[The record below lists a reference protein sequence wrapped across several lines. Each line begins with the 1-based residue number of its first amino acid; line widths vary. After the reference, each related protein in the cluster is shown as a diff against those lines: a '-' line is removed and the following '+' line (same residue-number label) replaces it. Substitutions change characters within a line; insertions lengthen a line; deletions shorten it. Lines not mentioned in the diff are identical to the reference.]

1 MRGSLFTVLLLV
13 SLPAFG
19 CGGTPDERQ
28 DPGVVALEGTLGN
41 SFVAAG
47 QDGEMLARVRVS
59 TTPLPGGARPP
70 INLSLVV
77 DTSGSME
84 GEPIEDARDA
94 TLAILDLLREG
105 DRVSVVAFNSTTE
118 VLLPSTV
125 IGGDLDE
132 LKADVRQMA
141 AHGTTDM
148 AGGLQA
154 GLEQLI
160 MNFDPNGVNRVV
172 LLGDGVP
179 NDESGIVAMA
189 QAAGERGIAVTALG
203 LGLDYNETL
212 MGDIARVSGGQF
224 HYIEDSEQV
233 ATVFHDE
240 VMRMERVFGRNA
252 VVTLQPGPGVTI
264 TSVVGQ
270 NVNPVGQSVQVHLG
284 DLHEGEARDLI
295 VRAQVSAHRDGAT
308 VELFDAHL
316 EFDDAVVEAGRL
328 ERPIFLG
335 AKSTADQ
342 EELSRGRNVE
352 IERAAAQVQ
361 AAFVTIEAIRV
372 ARQGEVERAR
382 AMLQNAENDAR
393 RYQVSDDDGVAQQ
406 VQQMHSLESA
416 LPVAATGS
424 AASAPPARNEDY
436 EPGDAAPAEEP
447 PASTESQRILREV
460 HSGSMDILG
469 FLIARAEG
477 AKPGPAPCCVELVP
491 VPRPA
496 GHGHVSVLGVER
508 ERCTTTPRP
517 PSAGSMRS
525 RRGSSPRLPTT
536 SSSASRRSPSTSHA
550 RRNRASRPRSTRAR
564 FTS

>member
-1 MRGSLFTVLLLV
+1 MRARFLVTSLFLSLV
-13 SLPAFG
+13 AALSFA
-19 CGGTPDERQ
+19 CGGGQSSERQ

-41 SFVAAG
+41 TFVAAG
-47 QDGEMLARVRVS
+47 QAGEMLARIRVS
-59 TTPLPGGARPP
+59 TTPLPGGSRPP
-70 INLSLVV
+70 INLALVV

-94 TLAILDLLREG
+94 TLAILNLLREG
-105 DRVSVVAFNSTTE
+105 DRVSVVAFHSTTD

-125 IGGDLDE
+125 ISGDLNE
-132 LKADVRQMA
+132 LRDKIRQMA

-160 MNFDPNGVNRVV
+160 TNYDPNGVNRVV

-189 QAAGERGIAVTALG
+189 QAAGERNIAVTALG

-224 HYIEDSEQV
+224 HYIEESEQV
-233 ATVFHDE
+233 ATVFREE

-270 NVNPVGQSVQVHLG
+270 NVNPVGQAVQVHLG

-295 VRAQVSAHRDGAT
+295 VRAQVSAHRDGAS

-316 EFDDAVVEAGRL
+316 AFDDAVVEAGRL
-328 ERPIFLG
+328 ERRIFLG
-335 AKSTADQ
+335 AKATANQ
-342 EELSRGRNVE
+342 EELSHGRNVE

-361 AAFVTIEAIRV
+361 AAFVTVEAIRV
-372 ARQGEVERAR
+372 AREGEVQRAR
-382 AMLQNAENDAR
+382 EMLQAAETEAR
-393 RYQVSDDDGVAQQ
+393 RYQTGDDDNVARQ
-406 VQQMHSLESA
+406 VEQMRSLERA
-416 LPVAATGS
+416 LPVATGS
-424 AASAPPARNEDY
+424 AGSAPAARPSEPSDYGANAPSED
-436 EPGDAAPAEEP
+436 EEAPAPE
-447 PASTESQRILREV
+447 ESQRILREV

-469 FLIARAEG
+469 F
-477 AKPGPAPCCVELVP
+477 
-491 VPRPA
+491 
-496 GHGHVSVLGVER
+496 
-508 ERCTTTPRP
+508 
-517 PSAGSMRS
+517 
-525 RRGSSPRLPTT
+525 
-536 SSSASRRSPSTSHA
+536 
-550 RRNRASRPRSTRAR
+550 
-564 FTS
+564 

>member
-1 MRGSLFTVLLLV
+1 MRVSFLVTSLLV
-13 SLPAFG
+13 SVAALG
-19 CGGTPDERQ
+19 CGGSVPERQ

-41 SFVAAG
+41 TFVQAG
-47 QDGEMLARVRVS
+47 QAGEMLARIRVS

-70 INLSLVV
+70 INLALVV

-84 GEPIEDARDA
+84 GEPIEDAREA

-105 DRVSVVAFNSTTE
+105 DRVAVVAFHSTTE

-125 IGGDLDE
+125 IGGDLNE
-132 LKADVRQMA
+132 LREKIRQMA
-141 AHGTTDM
+141 SHGTTDM
-148 AGGLQA
+148 AGGLQS

-160 MNFDPNGVNRVV
+160 ANFDPNGVNRVV

-224 HYIEDSEQV
+224 HYIEESTQV
-233 ATVFHDE
+233 ATVFREE
-240 VMRMERVFGRNA
+240 VIRMQRVFGRNA

-270 NVNPVGQSVQVHLG
+270 NVNPVGQAVQVHLG

-295 VRAQVSAHRDGAT
+295 VRANVSARRDGAS

-316 EFDDAVVEAGRL
+316 AFDDAVVEAGRL
-328 ERPIFLG
+328 ERRIFLG
-335 AKSTADQ
+335 AKATADQ
-342 EELSRGRNVE
+342 EQLGRGRNPE

-361 AAFVTIEAIRV
+361 AAFVTIEAIRI
-372 ARQGEVERAR
+372 AREGEVQRAR
-382 AMLQNAENDAR
+382 EMLQAAEAEAR
-393 RYQVSDDDGVAQQ
+393 RYQSGDDDDVARQ
-406 VQQMHSLESA
+406 VEQMRSLESA

-424 AASAPPARNEDY
+424 AGGAPSAAPPEPED
-436 EPGDAAPAEEP
+436 DAESPQTE
-447 PASTESQRILREV
+447 PASEESQRILREV

-469 FLIARAEG
+469 F
-477 AKPGPAPCCVELVP
+477 
-491 VPRPA
+491 
-496 GHGHVSVLGVER
+496 
-508 ERCTTTPRP
+508 
-517 PSAGSMRS
+517 
-525 RRGSSPRLPTT
+525 
-536 SSSASRRSPSTSHA
+536 
-550 RRNRASRPRSTRAR
+550 
-564 FTS
+564 